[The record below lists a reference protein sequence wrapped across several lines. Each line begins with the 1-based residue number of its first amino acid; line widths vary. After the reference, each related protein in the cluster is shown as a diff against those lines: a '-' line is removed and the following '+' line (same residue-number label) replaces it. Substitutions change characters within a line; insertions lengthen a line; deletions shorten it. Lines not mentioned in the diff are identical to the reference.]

1 MLVFE
6 ETMLYGNPSTTSTS
20 YVTAPT
26 YSSDEIVVQA
36 QPEAKLQTV
45 VEKPPPEPQQSPV
58 DFLREMFANN
68 GYGKLLLQNQDDNLS
83 FHRPSKAATD
93 AYDLGVV
100 QAIRYNDM
108 DRLRQLLREGKSF
121 NACNRFGE
129 SLIHM
134 VCRRGN
140 VEIAKFLIKEA
151 CVDVDVR
158 DDFGRTPLHDA
169 CWTSKPNVAIMDLL
183 LDNVSPEL
191 LLVEDVRGHT
201 PFQYAR
207 KEHYEEWLNYLKEKE
222 EDLQLRITTYGM
234 ML

>member
-1 MLVFE
+1 
-6 ETMLYGNPSTTSTS
+6 MLYANHPTATTG
-20 YVTAPT
+20 YVTAPS
-26 YSSDEIVVQA
+26 YGADEIVKP
-36 QPEAKLQTV
+36 QPEAKLHVV
-45 VEKPPPEPQQSPV
+45 VEKPPPAPQSPV
-58 DFLREMFANN
+58 EFLREMFYKNC
-68 GYGKLLLQNQDDNLS
+68 YGGALLADLDDNLS
-83 FHRPSKAATD
+83 FNRPSKAAID

-108 DRLRQLLREGKSF
+108 DRLRALLREGKSF

-129 SLIHM
+129 SLMHM

-140 VEIAKFLIKEA
+140 VEIANFLIKEA
-151 CVDVDVR
+151 GVDVDVR

-183 LDNVSPEL
+183 LDHVSPEL

-207 KEHYEEWLNYLKEKE
+207 KEHYEEWLNYLKDKE
-222 EDLQLRITTYGM
+222 EDLQRRITTYGM
-234 ML
+234 MR